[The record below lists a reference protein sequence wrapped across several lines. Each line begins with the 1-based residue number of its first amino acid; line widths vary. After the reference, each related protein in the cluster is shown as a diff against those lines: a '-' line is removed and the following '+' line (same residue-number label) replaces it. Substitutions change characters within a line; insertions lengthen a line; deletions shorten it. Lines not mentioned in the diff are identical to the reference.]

1 MKLMQNDGKKL
12 TNQPSKT
19 FDVEIVKRDGNVKL
33 VLKNFKLGNDEF
45 GEVVLNNLDANYE

>member
-1 MKLMQNDGKKL
+1 MQNDGKKL